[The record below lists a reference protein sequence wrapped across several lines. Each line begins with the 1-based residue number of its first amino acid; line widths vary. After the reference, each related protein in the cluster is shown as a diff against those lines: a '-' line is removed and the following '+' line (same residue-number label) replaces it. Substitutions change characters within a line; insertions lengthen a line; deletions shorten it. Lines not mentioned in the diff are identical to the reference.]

1 MQTVTTLQK
10 YVFALKYSH
19 GAGKIL
25 HAAAPHIFLS
35 PWQGWAVMALRSHL
49 TKACTTPAILF
60 FQKKKRRRTKPQRV
74 FHIQPSV
81 RRLKVRTW
89 HFFIS

>member
-10 YVFALKYSH
+10 YVFALIYSH

-35 PWQGWAVMALRSHL
+35 PWQGWVVMALRSHL

-60 FQKKKRRRTKPQRV
+60 FQKKRGGALNPNVFFTSNPQ
-74 FHIQPSV
+74 
-81 RRLKVRTW
+81 
-89 HFFIS
+89 